1 GHGNWPSLSPLTK
14 VSSCAPASQSPMER
28 GSSVE
33 RHRNAP
39 GPSTCAPS
47 SSSLR
52 VLCNYG
58 GGGGGGGGENS
69 DYSGCDSQPFTASW
83 AYAVLGL
90 EPQCSSAQLKAAFR
104 SKVKQCHP
112 DVTRG
117 EQNSDTM
124 IRHVIQAYEIL
135 SNYSKS
141 EIIEREFM
149 NPFDQPECEPCDI
162 FVNGIL
168 CIGRGCP
175 YSCVRTAPRAF
186 KFSSETGRAFAAS
199 QGHGG
204 DYKVHL
210 AVGQCPRSCIH
221 YVTPSQR
228 TILEELLD
236 SILNVPYD
244 TSAEAELLYGLIV
257 KAKYENNR
265 YQVPKEKA
273 KASNEHVDWL

>member
-1 GHGNWPSLSPLTK
+1 MKLISLCHNQCSSASSLLLFKKINSQFIDASKSRSSTSSSP
-14 VSSCAPASQSPMER
+14 
-28 GSSVE
+28 
-33 RHRNAP
+33 
-39 GPSTCAPS
+39 

-52 VLCNYG
+52 MICNY
-58 GGGGGGGGENS
+58 GGGGGGGENS
-69 DYSGCDSQPFTASW
+69 DYSGCDFEPFTASW

-90 EPQCSSAQLKAAFR
+90 DPQCSSAQLKAAFR

-117 EQNSDTM
+117 EQSSDTM
-124 IRHVIQAYEIL
+124 IRHVIQAYEEPDNFFGEFVL
-135 SNYSKS
+135 
-141 EIIEREFM
+141 EEVEREFM
-149 NPFDQPECEPCDI
+149 NPFDQPECEACDI
-162 FVNGIL
+162 FVNGSL
-168 CIGRGCP
+168 CIGQSTDSLHSKPCCP
-175 YSCVRTAPRAF
+175 YSCVRTAPHAF
-186 KFSSETGRAFAAS
+186 KFSSETGRACAAS
-199 QGHGG
+199 Q
-204 DYKVHL
+204 VHL

-228 TILEELLD
+228 IILEELLD
-236 SILNVPYD
+236 SIVNVPYD